1 MYSKKGQSTLEYALI
16 TAVVI
21 AGLLLMQHYMKHGYA
36 GRLKSATDD
45 IGEQYD
51 PSKYSAKFKVTN
63 KSYTQQKLKDGA
75 TTQTYLDLGGDDAGS
90 GRIQR
95 KETQAGQKETIGAW
109 DKDETL
115 YSK

>member
-1 MYSKKGQSTLEYALI
+1 MYRKKGQSTLEYALI

-36 GRLKSATDD
+36 GRLKSSTDD

-63 KSYTQQKLKDGA
+63 KSYTQQSAKEGA
-75 TTQTYLDLGGDDAGS
+75 TTQTYLDLGGDDKGY
-90 GRIQR
+90 GRLQR
-95 KETQAGQKETIGAW
+95 KETEPGQKETISAYE
-109 DKDETL
+109 KDENL

>member
-1 MYSKKGQSTLEYALI
+1 MFNKKGQSTLEYALI
-16 TAVVI
+16 TAVII

-36 GRLKSATDD
+36 GRLKSSTDD

-63 KSYTQQKLKDGA
+63 KSYTQQNLKDGV
-75 TTQTYLDLGGDDAGS
+75 TTQEYLDLGGDESGAG
-90 GRIQR
+90 RVQK
-95 KETQAGQKETIGAW
+95 KESLA
-109 DKDETL
+109 DEKVEGWSQDESL